1 MGLLIQG
8 PEEGAGHSEG
18 NRRER
23 EATENISESTIEA
36 DMEDLIVWQWEK
48 LVCFF
53 DLGGGKSGEAEDKEK
68 IKDGG
73 EQVFPSQLF
82 HKKGILG
89 GR

>member
-1 MGLLIQG
+1 
-8 PEEGAGHSEG
+8 
-18 NRRER
+18 
-23 EATENISESTIEA
+23 
-36 DMEDLIVWQWEK
+36 MEDLIVWQWEK
-48 LVCFF
+48 LVGFF

-89 GR
+89 GP